1 MDDAADKS
9 QTIGIWMTTALVV
22 GTIIGSGIFMLPVSL
37 TPFGINALIGWLV
50 SGFGVL
56 CIVFA
61 MARLSRLGGDGIQ
74 ANIERAFGPT
84 VAFLV
89 AWAFWV
95 SNWVAQASVAVGAA
109 SALSFA
115 GFGGQELIVPNAI
128 GFVVLLTAINALGVR
143 AAGGFSLVTV
153 AIKILPLLAVIWLF
167 LQRGVSGASYEPL
180 SPMPITFANVAA
192 ATALTFFAFTG
203 FETATTP
210 VGKVRDP
217 GRTIPRALLGGT
229 AFVVVLYLIAGT
241 SVQLLLP
248 ANVVAAS
255 PAPFADALVFSWGHG
270 VATFAALA
278 IAVAAIGC
286 LNGLILGT
294 GELGYAMALRG
305 DLPAVMAK
313 TRGNNTPIVAQVV
326 GSALTILLLLAN
338 SSRATANLFTFII
351 LLSTAAVVVVYF
363 TSAIAAWKFSPK
375 LAARA
380 TIAAGILFLAFAT
393 YGIGLEAGL
402 WCLALLAI
410 GIAIRAVM
418 HRINSRADFNR
429 PAAEIP
435 A

>member
-1 MDDAADKS
+1 
-9 QTIGIWMTTALVV
+9 
-22 GTIIGSGIFMLPVSL
+22 
-37 TPFGINALIGWLV
+37 
-50 SGFGVL
+50 
-56 CIVFA
+56 
-61 MARLSRLGGDGIQ
+61 
-74 ANIERAFGPT
+74 
-84 VAFLV
+84 
-89 AWAFWV
+89 
-95 SNWVAQASVAVGAA
+95 
-109 SALSFA
+109 
-115 GFGGQELIVPNAI
+115 
-128 GFVVLLTAINALGVR
+128 
-143 AAGGFSLVTV
+143 
-153 AIKILPLLAVIWLF
+153 
-167 LQRGVSGASYEPL
+167 
-180 SPMPITFANVAA
+180 
-192 ATALTFFAFTG
+192 
-203 FETATTP
+203 
-210 VGKVRDP
+210 
-217 GRTIPRALLGGT
+217 
-229 AFVVVLYLIAGT
+229 
-241 SVQLLLP
+241 
-248 ANVVAAS
+248 
-255 PAPFADALVFSWGHG
+255 VFSWGHG